1 MKEKK
6 VNQNESE
13 DCFFYESSFHL
24 VYLVFICSLTFK
36 APPLLQCQVSILHLP
51 WNKYALPLHVV
62 LLYFTQA
69 HSLHLNKPTFTHLC
83 LF

>member
-51 WNKYALPLHVV
+51 WNKYATSCGAVILHPST
-62 LLYFTQA
+62 LLAF
-69 HSLHLNKPTFTHLC
+69 K
-83 LF
+83 